1 MELRRAQPQMR
12 LVSTMTRTIKHLAIL
27 FADVCGSTQLYST
40 LGDEQARSA
49 INTALQTVT
58 AILPKYG
65 GWVVKTLGDE
75 VMCAFEDPNLAV
87 EAACAMQARLEAA
100 QPAGRR
106 ITMHMAINYGPVLV
120 EASDVFGDTVN
131 AASHLCAVASAGQI
145 LIADQSF
152 NALTGMTKERARPL
166 FFAILKGNT
175 AESTVYRVLWQS
187 DTSMLTDVNLRRHNL
202 IPPDVGSMLI
212 RFGPT
217 EIRIDPHRS
226 LITLGRDPGCDLQV
240 NDSYAS
246 RRHASLTLR
255 RTQIYLVDQSTN
267 GTFVRRADGS
277 TAHVFRSELLLDGE
291 GEISLGR
298 AFEQG
303 ETQTLLFRRDRRAL
317 YRV

>member
-12 LVSTMTRTIKHLAIL
+12 LVSSMTRTIKHLAVL
-27 FADVCGSTQLYST
+27 FADVCGSTQLYSE

-49 INTALQTVT
+49 INTALQSVT
-58 AILPKYG
+58 AILPKYR

-87 EAACAMQARLEAA
+87 EAACAMQARIEAA

-106 ITMHMAINYGPVLV
+106 IAMHMAINFGPVLV

-145 LIADQSF
+145 LIAHQSF
-152 NALTGMTKERARPL
+152 DALAGATKERARPL
-166 FFAILKGNT
+166 FFANLKGST
-175 AESTVYRVLWQS
+175 SESTVYRVLWQQ

-202 IPPDVGSMLI
+202 IPPDVGSMLV
-212 RFGPT
+212 RFGAT
-217 EIRIDPHRS
+217 EMRIDPRRPV
-226 LITLGRDPGCDLQV
+226 ITLGRDLACDLTIE
-240 NDSYAS
+240 DGYAS
-246 RRHASLTLR
+246 RRHATLTLR
-255 RTQIYLVDQSTN
+255 RTQVFLVDQSTN

-291 GEISLGR
+291 GTISLGR
-298 AFEQG
+298 AFDQD
-303 ETQTLLFRRDRRAL
+303 ETQPIGFRRDRRAL

>member
-1 MELRRAQPQMR
+1 
-12 LVSTMTRTIKHLAIL
+12 MTRTIKHLAVL
-27 FADVCGSTQLYST
+27 FADVCGSTQLYSE

-49 INTALQTVT
+49 VNTALQTVT
-58 AILPKYG
+58 TILPRYK

-106 ITMHMAINYGPVLV
+106 IAMHMAINYGPVLV
-120 EASDVFGDTVN
+120 ETSDVFGDTVN

-152 NALTGMTKERARPL
+152 NALSGATKERARPL
-166 FFAILKGNT
+166 FFAVLKGNT
-175 AESTVYRVLWQS
+175 AESTVYRVLWQA

-202 IPPDVGSMLI
+202 IPPDVGSMLL
-212 RFGPT
+212 RLGAD
-217 EIRIDPHRS
+217 EIRIDPRRS
-226 LITLGRDPGCDLQV
+226 LITLGRDPGCDVQV
-240 NDSYAS
+240 NDGYAS
-246 RRHASLTLR
+246 RRHATLTLR
-255 RTQIYLVDQSTN
+255 RTQVFLADQSTN
-267 GTFVRRADGS
+267 GTFVRRGDGS

-291 GEISLGR
+291 GAISLGR
-298 AFEQG
+298 SFEQS
-303 ETQTLLFRRDRRAL
+303 ETQPILFRRDRRAL